1 MHSCIRINWNWMGK
15 PLSMKLVSSHSRRR
29 HGWKTRTERRL
40 DKKYE
45 ILTKQYVEL
54 DTYLSEM
61 SSMSDYLTQT
71 FAAITGSSD

>member
-1 MHSCIRINWNWMGK
+1 MICRVPLIRCGR
-15 PLSMKLVSSHSRRR
+15 S
-29 HGWKTRTERRL
+29 TRQQRIGGLEEQIEKDTERL